1 MKLESKKY
9 RGDVSDLYIAK
20 FPANK
25 FENVDQ
31 IDYFLGKYA
40 TRVTPE

>member
-9 RGDVSDLYIAK
+9 RGDEVIYTLQNSS
-20 FPANK
+20 ANK